1 MLEDIF
7 GNLKYLL
14 YICIMNTVYIYI
26 LKDQNNNIRYV
37 GKTTNIKRRLYSHI
51 AEAKLNKSKRYV
63 LNWIRQLLFNNQKP
77 ILEVIE
83 ECSQSNW
90 QEREIYWINYY
101 KELIPNLCNLCN
113 GGTGGLTKENLT
125 EEQLL
130 KKKQIMSNT
139 FSKFSYEEKV
149 HIWSLIQEGKS
160 LQEISFIYSKYNR
173 NIDFGVRNGRQWNYI
188 TNLNPIFKNSKRV
201 GYTCRNGLF
210 MVRKNIDGKTKVV
223 YSSRNEQD
231 IINYLKDNKIA

>member
-1 MLEDIF
+1 
-7 GNLKYLL
+7 
-14 YICIMNTVYIYI
+14 MNTVYIYI

-63 LNWIRQLLFNNQKP
+63 LNWIRQLLLNNQKP

-83 ECSQSNW
+83 ECNENNW
-90 QEREIYWINYY
+90 QEREIYWISYY
-101 KELIPNLCNLCN
+101 KELIPDLCNLCD

-160 LQEISFIYSKYNR
+160 LQEISSIYSKYNR
-173 NIDFGVRNGRQWNYI
+173 NIDFGVRTGRQWKEI
-188 TNLNPIFKNSKRV
+188 TKIKKIIYTNSKRV

-210 MVRKNIDGKTKVV
+210 MIRQNIDGKIKVI
-223 YSSRNEQD
+223 YSSRTEQD
-231 IINYLKDNKIA
+231 VINYLKNLDK

>member
-1 MLEDIF
+1 M
-7 GNLKYLL
+7 K
-14 YICIMNTVYIYI
+14 TVYIYI
-26 LKDQNNNIRYV
+26 LKDLNNNIRYV

-63 LNWIRQLLFNNQKP
+63 LNWIRQLLLNNQKP

-83 ECSQSNW
+83 ECNENNW

-101 KELIPNLCNLCN
+101 KELIPNLCNLCD

-130 KKKQIMSNT
+130 KKKKVMSNT
-139 FSKFSYEEKV
+139 FSKFSNQEKI

-160 LQEISFIYSKYNR
+160 LQEISTIYSKYNR
-173 NIDFGVRNGRQWNYI
+173 NIDFGVRTGRQWNDI
-188 TNLNPIFKNSKRV
+188 TNINKIVYTNSKRV
-201 GYTCRNGLF
+201 GYTCRNGLY
-210 MVRKNIDGKTKVV
+210 MVRKNIDGKTRVV

-231 IINYLKDNKIA
+231 IIDYLKNLDK

>member
-1 MLEDIF
+1 
-7 GNLKYLL
+7 
-14 YICIMNTVYIYI
+14 MNTVYIYI

-63 LNWIRQLLFNNQKP
+63 LNWIRQLLSNNQKP

-83 ECSQSNW
+83 ECNENNW

-101 KELIPNLCNLCN
+101 KELIPNLCNLCD

-125 EEQLL
+125 EKQLL
-130 KKKQIMSNT
+130 KKKKVMSNT
-139 FSKFSYEEKV
+139 FSKFSNQEKI

-160 LQEISFIYSKYNR
+160 LQEISTIYSKYNR
-173 NIDFGVRNGRQWNYI
+173 NIDFGVRNGRQWNDI

-201 GYTCRNGLF
+201 GYTCRNGLY
-210 MVRKNIDGKTKVV
+210 MVRKIIDDKQKVM